1 MLSSQGLG
9 NSRYVDKAFDQ
20 LKNQVRRANE
30 LYADSPNKFKSE
42 DQMSH
47 FKNTKE
53 ALKFSLKFNKQLI
66 GALETVQKELR
77 DRERVVTT
85 QTVTINQLLEE
96 IARLKMEKD
105 Q

>member
-1 MLSSQGLG
+1 
-9 NSRYVDKAFDQ
+9 
-20 LKNQVRRANE
+20 
-30 LYADSPNKFKSE
+30 
-42 DQMSH
+42 MSH

-66 GALETVQKELR
+66 GTLETAQKELK
-77 DRERVVTT
+77 DKERVVTT

-96 IARLKMEKD
+96 IAGLKAEKE